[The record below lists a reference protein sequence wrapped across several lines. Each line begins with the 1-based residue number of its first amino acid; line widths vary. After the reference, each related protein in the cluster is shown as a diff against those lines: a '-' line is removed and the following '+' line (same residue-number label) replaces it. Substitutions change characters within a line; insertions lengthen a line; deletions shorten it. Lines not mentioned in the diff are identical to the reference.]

1 MTSNTALPAQSDPDW
16 LDRLIDEQEA
26 ANFLGYSVRALQNWR
41 LRGGGPQYVRV
52 SRRSVRY
59 RRRELIRW
67 AEGKL
72 EAHTSERE
80 LPEQQTSRAQPGT
93 SEAAAGEAVRPGRP
107 RAPVTRPTAPAQAKA
122 SPEPVAKPAQTE
134 PASKPPQERKR
145 NPFDP
150 FNLLNS

>member
-1 MTSNTALPAQSDPDW
+1 MAEMQEHATNDPDYA
-16 LDRLIDEQEA
+16 DRLINEQEA

-41 LRGGGPQYVRV
+41 LRGGGPEYVRV

-80 LPEQQTSRAQPGT
+80 LPEDQTPGAQPT
-93 SEAAAGEAVRPGRP
+93 TAAADAQAVRQPARQP
-107 RAPVTRPTAPAQAKA
+107 APVTREAA
-122 SPEPVAKPAQTE
+122 SGPGKAKPAPVTKPVQAE
-134 PASKPPQERKR
+134 PAAKSPQGRRR

-150 FNLLNS
+150 FNLMNS